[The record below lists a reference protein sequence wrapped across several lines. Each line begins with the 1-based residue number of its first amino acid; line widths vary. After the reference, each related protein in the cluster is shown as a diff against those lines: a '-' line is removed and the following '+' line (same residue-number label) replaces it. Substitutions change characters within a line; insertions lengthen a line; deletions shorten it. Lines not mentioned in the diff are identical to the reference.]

1 MLTEVEAA
9 PPHESVTDG
18 ESDEGSVAIAA
29 ILAALGVLCV
39 ASAVSIA
46 TERVSTAVTYYS
58 GQYCTYNKFLSL
70 T

>member
-1 MLTEVEAA
+1 MLTEVQEA

-39 ASAVSIA
+39 ASAVSID
-46 TERVSTAVTYYS
+46 TERVTQLLLIIQDSTYI
-58 GQYCTYNKFLSL
+58 KFLNP